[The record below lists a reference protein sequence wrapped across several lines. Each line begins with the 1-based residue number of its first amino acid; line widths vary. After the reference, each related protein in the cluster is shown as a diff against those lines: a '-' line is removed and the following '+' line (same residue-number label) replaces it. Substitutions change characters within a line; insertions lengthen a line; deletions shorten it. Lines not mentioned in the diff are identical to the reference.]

1 MGSVF
6 KARWAVCLLA
16 ACMAACACLLGGCA
30 AGEASGGVLKVGVRA
45 DVVGFSSYN
54 EHTGKFYGA
63 EVDIAEELAE
73 RILYAGEEQATVE
86 HLDDLGHVASISIRP
101 GDPDEPGR
109 PGPGRR

>member
-63 EVDIAEELAE
+63 EVDIAEELA
-73 RILYAGEEQATVE
+73 RRLGYAGAEFTAVTPKAARRCCKE
-86 HLDDLGHVASISIRP
+86 
-101 GDPDEPGR
+101 GR
-109 PGPGRR
+109 WIA

>member
-63 EVDIAEELAE
+63 EVDIAEELA
-73 RILYAGEEQATVE
+73 RRLAMPVR
-86 HLDDLGHVASISIRP
+86 SSRRSRP
-101 GDPDEPGR
+101 KAARRCCKEGR
-109 PGPGRR
+109 WIA